1 VLICEQLGTY
11 LSVWAPEQPPAC
23 DAGAL
28 SSAAGAPSHT
38 PAPTGPRRA
47 PSAPAT
53 SVLVGK
59 KGKDEGAA
67 EKYAVAPK
75 KGGAA
80 SKQHQ
85 AAPSS
90 AAAGA
95 PHTPAAAAAAA
106 PVAAKTR
113 PPGERLVHSLDALAS
128 FARVGLV
135 APPTAR
141 DVPRAKADVTAK
153 KARYLELR
161 AATVAKK
168 AAREAAHAAALAE
181 GKAYTPPPPD
191 DALVSVRLALDDA
204 AQRVRLDLCVL

>member
-1 VLICEQLGTY
+1 MAV
-11 LSVWAPEQPPAC
+11 
-23 DAGAL
+23 
-28 SSAAGAPSHT
+28 APSHT

-80 SKQHQ
+80 SKPHQ
-85 AAPSS
+85 
-90 AAAGA
+90 GA
-95 PHTPAAAAAAA
+95 PAAAAAAVAAAAVA

-181 GKAYTPPPPD
+181 GKTYTPPPPD